1 MLLSCPLCPRLVSYE
16 MPSLTHSAAAT
27 TECAQ
32 QSCGPYDKAMRQC
45 EAHCN
50 IAQCLVIV
58 SGSLHGISWLQHD
71 VTISLQTDVVL
82 NTRVD

>member
-1 MLLSCPLCPRLVSYE
+1 MTTSSHLVSYG

-32 QSCGPYDKAMRQC
+32 QSCGPYSKAMRQC

-50 IAQCLVIV
+50 IARCLVIV

-71 VTISLQTDVVL
+71 VTRSLQTDVVL
-82 NTRVD
+82 NTRVA